1 MKIFNIFTKI
11 YKETDYFLYTYFS
24 ITFIAF
30 QKLIIIINERRKRF
44 HINYRNHH
52 LYVFNF

>member
-44 HINYRNHH
+44 HINFRNHH